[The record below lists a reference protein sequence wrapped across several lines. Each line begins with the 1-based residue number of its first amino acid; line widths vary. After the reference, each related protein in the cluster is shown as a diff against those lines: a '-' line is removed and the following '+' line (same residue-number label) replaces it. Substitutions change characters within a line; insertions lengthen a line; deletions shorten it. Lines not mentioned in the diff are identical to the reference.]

1 MGENDMSKVALLVF
15 HTSVSIL
22 GLENELLLSRMRGF
36 RITIFII
43 KEQLD
48 ISQTLFLMGIEIN

>member
-1 MGENDMSKVALLVF
+1 MSKVALLVF